1 MEAGSCKTVSDIEI
15 NPNKVFPQTK
25 KYVVLAGLLG
35 AVLVC
40 GVLVLVHLLHDTVV
54 DDEDVQKK
62 LGLPVLGLIPEV

>member
-1 MEAGSCKTVSDIEI
+1 MSDIEI
-15 NPNKVFPQTK
+15 DPNKVFPQTT

-40 GVLVLVHLLHDTVV
+40 GILVLAHLLHDTVV

>member
-1 MEAGSCKTVSDIEI
+1 M
-15 NPNKVFPQTK
+15 
-25 KYVVLAGLLG
+25 LAGLLG

-40 GVLVLVHLLHDTVV
+40 GVLILTHLLHDTVV